1 MTDFQ
6 SPLLLHAKSP
16 VHLVVPLRP
25 GADLDLARSQLS
37 GAFAQCE
44 HPVVWHVP
52 RERGD
57 IVQLADHAA
66 AAARDTA
73 GLLVAAGGDGTINAV
88 AAAALRAGV
97 PMGVVPMGT
106 FNYFSREQG
115 LAMDAEAAVLQML
128 QALREGELRPVQ
140 VGYVN
145 DRVFLVNASVGLYP
159 RLLEEREAAKR
170 RFGRHRVVALL
181 SGLGTLLR
189 GRSVLT
195 LELSAEGQT
204 RVIRTRTLFVGNNE
218 LQLQELGL
226 RQAVDVEQGRLAAIT
241 LEPASTLRTL
251 WLLVRGALGRLDGAE
266 GVDSFAFD
274 ELVVRMR
281 KGARTVKV
289 AMDGEVLRMPPP
301 LVFRTAP
308 RPLRLLVPTRQ
319 GGEGAP

>member
-1 MTDFQ
+1 MA
-6 SPLLLHAKSP
+6 SPLPQLPPLFIVFNASSGSADSEQASARVHQLLTEAGQPHEMI
-16 VHLVVPLRP
+16 V
-25 GADLDLARSQLS
+25 
-37 GAFAQCE
+37 
-44 HPVVWHVP
+44 
-52 RERGD
+52 ERGAHD
-57 IVQLADHAA
+57 QTRAAVRAVHAA
-66 AAARDTA
+66 REAH
-73 GLLVAAGGDGTINAV
+73 GCVVAAGGDGTLNTVAQVVWNADQV
-88 AAAALRAGV
+88 
-97 PMGVVPMGT
+97 MGMLPQGT
-106 FNYFSREQG
+106 FNYFGRTHGMPTGLDDSVAALLQSQEQPVTVG
-115 LAMDAEAAVLQML
+115 ML
-128 QALREGELRPVQ
+128 GDQ
-140 VGYVN
+140 
-145 DRVFLVNASVGLYP
+145 VFLVNASVGLYP
-159 RLLEEREAAKR
+159 KLLEEREAAKR
-170 RFGRHRVVALL
+170 RFGRHRIVAVL
-181 SGLGTLLR
+181 SGLGIILR